1 MTDLQILFIG
11 IACAVA
17 LGLYLLLVERLHP

>member
-11 IACAVA
+11 IACGVA